1 MKTFVEKSAKIGFY
15 PIYKFMET
23 ELMLRCNVLRVYAL
37 LFSFTSTGKGVY
49 YGSKKYLADSLSIS
63 DRTVYRALKY
73 LFMRG
78 LIENAVTDDGKSGI
92 RCTSVHEE
100 ERESKEC
107 AAGVAG
113 ARSRESAGNSGAIF
127 TEEQKTKALD
137 NLVRKKYGNLPENL
151 HLAARAAVR
160 DNIERK
166 AKHRE
171 AEEAFARIKREVLE
185 RSEAGFAMK

>member
-37 LFSFTSTGKGVY
+37 LFSFTSSGKGVY
-49 YGSKKYLADSLSIS
+49 YGSKKYLAESLSIS
-63 DRTVYRALKY
+63 ERTVYRALKY
-73 LFMRG
+73 LFERG

-92 RCTSVHEE
+92 RCTCVHEE
-100 ERESKEC
+100 RREAKE
-107 AAGVAG
+107 GSENG
-113 ARSRESAGNSGAIF
+113 GSAF

-137 NLVRKKYGNLPENL
+137 NLVRTKYGSLPENL

-166 AKHRE
+166 ARQRE
-171 AEEAFARIKREVLE
+171 AEEAFARIKRDVLE
-185 RSEAGFAMK
+185 HSGGGRFPSV

>member
-37 LFSFTSTGKGVY
+37 LFSFTSSGKGVY
-49 YGSKKYLADSLSIS
+49 YGSKKYLADALSIS

-73 LFMRG
+73 LFLRG

-92 RCTSVHEE
+92 RCTCVHEE
-100 ERESKEC
+100 NREARESSEK
-107 AAGVAG
+107 G
-113 ARSRESAGNSGAIF
+113 SSLFS
-127 TEEQKTKALD
+127 EEQKTKALD
-137 NLVRKKYGNLPENL
+137 HLVITKYGNLPEHL

-160 DNIERK
+160 DNLERK
-166 AKHRE
+166 AKQRE
-171 AEEAFARIKREVLE
+171 AEEAFARIKREVLAK
-185 RSEAGFAMK
+185 RGFAMK